1 MTFAN
6 KRFAIVG
13 AGLMGRLLSLSL
25 AKRGAK
31 VELFDK
37 GDARGSESAARVA
50 AAMLAP
56 LAESA
61 ITEDSVVRMGIYSL
75 PRWKALIEELS
86 SP

>member
-37 GDARGSESAARVA
+37 GDARGKRIRSSGGSSNASPTCRICYHRRFSSANGNTQPSSLES
-50 AAMLAP
+50 P
-56 LAESA
+56 
-61 ITEDSVVRMGIYSL
+61 Y
-75 PRWKALIEELS
+75 
-86 SP
+86 

>member
-37 GDARGSESAARVA
+37 GGIASEFIGQDARSGF
-50 AAMLAP
+50 
-56 LAESA
+56 
-61 ITEDSVVRMGIYSL
+61 GIGNL
-75 PRWKALIEELS
+75 NEPADLS
-86 SP
+86 IMVGWNKLLGEF